1 MLLDQHKSHLLA
13 KLPWTPLVA
22 PSARKFQTKK
32 LFGPD
37 YYLILVTDL
46 RNVWLEHV
54 QTPDI
59 YARARESEIAVVE
72 GDSDRLV
79 ALIKILS
86 TFLDNVQEIRESLD
100 KVIDN
105 WLINARRTPVDTRLT
120 YGQCLS
126 GKWCR

>member
-1 MLLDQHKSHLLA
+1 
-13 KLPWTPLVA
+13 
-22 PSARKFQTKK
+22 

-54 QTPDI
+54 QTTDI

-72 GDSDRLV
+72 GDSDRLA

-86 TFLDNVQEIRESLD
+86 TFLDNVQEIRESSD

-105 WLINARRTPVDTRLT
+105 WLINV
-120 YGQCLS
+120 
-126 GKWCR
+126 